1 MAFKLFGMKCRF
13 ELAILILLVGLFLG
27 STLLCNCMTYENFT
41 PLHPAPAKA
50 PPNKYLEGGWMS
62 QQKFPSNPHQSLLN
76 KLKGNTG
83 LDVPLEGG
91 EMLMFAKNKFSPEC
105 CFSPG
110 SNYSNSMGCNCIT
123 EKQAEYLNQRG
134 GNRTFATEY

>member
-41 PLHPAPAKA
+41 PLNPANANA
-50 PPNKYLEGGWMS
+50 PPNKYLEGKWMS
-62 QQKFPSNPHQSLLN
+62 EQKFPANSYQSLLG

-91 EMLMFAKNKFSPEC
+91 EMLMFSKNKFSPEC
-105 CFSPG
+105 CFGPG

-134 GNRTFATEY
+134 GNRTFTTEY